1 MNTVLKKL
9 LMKCPTRL
17 PEAGPI
23 ATMAVFLLLV
33 LLFLVPFHLTTSA
46 ASAAD
51 EDIRVLSSERDVRF
65 PGDIVLSLEVEGKSG
80 IVEVRLYYKASPS
93 GIWTYDYRELSPTQ
107 HVEASFNLDLSG
119 VSYLPPGTGL
129 DYFYSIR
136 DSSGNTL
143 ETSLETFTYVDDR
156 FQWQSTTAGPLT
168 IFWHDLP
175 ESRVENVTRRVES
188 SLKDIVELLQVHLDD
203 VPLRGVIYNNMS
215 EAQEAFPF
223 QSRTINRE
231 QVFQGFAFP
240 EKRVF
245 VGAGLQADLI
255 IHEAAHLILE
265 EAVSSP
271 GTRIP
276 SWLNEGFASYME
288 PNARRFDRGFY
299 GETSPD
305 LMPLRGME
313 SIPGRPEAIRY
324 FYRKS
329 ESVVGYLLETHGV
342 PKFRLLLE
350 HLDERKSVD
359 QALNASYGFGIDDLD
374 RRWSSTVVRS
384 ESAEEG
390 GGSSPFYYLDIFL
403 LVAVALVAGVIFA
416 ASYLMRRLRRARE
429 EPEDGLTDE
438 EWEGRP

>member
-1 MNTVLKKL
+1 MTG
-9 LMKCPTRL
+9 PTRF
-17 PEAGPI
+17 PAARPI
-23 ATMAVFLLLV
+23 ATTAALLLLV
-33 LLFLVPFHLTTSA
+33 LLFLVPFHLTTPA
-46 ASAAD
+46 AFAAD
-51 EDIRVLSSERDVRF
+51 EDIRVLSSERDVHF
-65 PGDIVLSLEVEGKSG
+65 PEDIVLSLEVEGESE

-93 GIWTYDYRELSPTQ
+93 GIWTYDYRELSPSQ

-119 VSYLPPGTGL
+119 INYLPPGTGL
-129 DYFYSIR
+129 EYYYFIR
-136 DSSGNTL
+136 DSSGNTH
-143 ETSLETFTYVDDR
+143 ETSHETFIYVDDR
-156 FQWQSTTAGPLT
+156 FQWQSTTVGPLT

-175 ESRVENVTRRVES
+175 ESRVENVARRVES
-188 SLKDIVELLQVHLDD
+188 SLRDIVELLQVDLDH
-203 VPLRGVIYNNMS
+203 VPLRGVIYNTMS

-223 QSRTINRE
+223 QSRAITQE

-240 EKRVF
+240 EKGVF

-255 IHEAAHLILE
+255 THEAAHLIME

-276 SWLNEGFASYME
+276 SWVNEGFASYME
-288 PNARRFDRGFY
+288 PNARGFDGGFY
-299 GETSPD
+299 GEPSPD

-342 PKFRLLLE
+342 PKFRLFLE

-374 RRWSSTVVRS
+374 RRWSSAVVPS
-384 ESAEEG
+384 ENGDEG

-403 LVAVALVAGVIFA
+403 LVAVALVATVIFA
-416 ASYLMRRLRRARE
+416 ANYLLRRLRRARE